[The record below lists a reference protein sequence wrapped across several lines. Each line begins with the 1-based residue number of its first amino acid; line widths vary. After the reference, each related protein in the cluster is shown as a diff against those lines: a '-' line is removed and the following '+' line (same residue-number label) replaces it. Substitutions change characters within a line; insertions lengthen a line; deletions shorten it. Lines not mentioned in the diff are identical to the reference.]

1 MSVAVADDQMR
12 EIAQLSGGDFRRAS
26 TELDLRETYANLAEQ
41 VGYEERTVDLSGRWF
56 LAATILV
63 LLGRRD
69 GDRDGQ
75 RLP

>member
-1 MSVAVADDQMR
+1 VPN

-41 VGYEERTVDLSGRWF
+41 VGYEERMVDLSGRWF

-63 LLGRRD
+63 LLGVVTAIVT
-69 GDRDGQ
+69 GQ